1 MRYELTDLKVFLA
14 IAAAR
19 SLSGGAASVHLTA
32 PSASY
37 RLKNLE
43 LAFGASLFERTSKG
57 MQLTPAGLTVKRYA
71 EAILGNVERLGAE
84 MEHHTDSVVSHIR
97 VFANSSTL
105 NGLAPALSRFL
116 AAYPNVNVE
125 LEEHLSASVVKAIQD
140 GAADIGLAAG
150 EIDFGGLTTI
160 PYARDELIFATPPGH
175 PLTEHAIVPLDMAL
189 AHCLVGVGKKS
200 SSFIF
205 LEAMARQLGIVPR
218 IRVHAPSFADAL
230 SCVAEGAGIAL
241 VPRSVAAALIANG
254 QVQQVRVD
262 VPWAQRRQRI
272 VIKSLASLPPHERAF
287 VDYVVKINA
296 LAAGEPE
303 KPPDET
309 PTAVP
314 LRKS

>member
-19 SLSGGAASVHLTA
+19 SLSGGAAGMHLTA

-43 LAFGASLFERTSKG
+43 QALGAALFERTPKG
-57 MQLTPAGLTVKRYA
+57 MQLTPAGLTVKRHA

-84 MEHHTDSVVSHIR
+84 MQRHTDGVVGHIR

-125 LEEHLSASVVKAIQD
+125 LQEQLSASVVKAIQD

-150 EIDFGGLTTI
+150 DIDFGGLETI
-160 PYARDELIFATPPGH
+160 PYACDELVFITPPGH
-175 PLTEHAIVPLDMAL
+175 PLAEHALVPLDMAL
-189 AHCLVGVGKKS
+189 AHDLVGIGKQS
-200 SSFIF
+200 SNFVF
-205 LEAMARQLGIVPR
+205 LEAAARRLGVAPR
-218 IRVHAPSFADAL
+218 VRVHAPSFADVLA
-230 SCVAEGAGIAL
+230 CVAEGAGISL
-241 VPRSVAAALIANG
+241 VPRSIAAAYIASG

-262 VPWAQRRQRI
+262 VPWALREQRI
-272 VIKSLASLPPHERAF
+272 VLKSLASLLPHERAF
-287 VDYVVKINA
+287 VDQVIKANA
-296 LAAGEPE
+296 PPEPAG
-303 KPPDET
+303 DGD
-309 PTAVP
+309 
-314 LRKS
+314 